1 MTSTPSVSPDATCHP
16 TGGSAGDSAGAPQAV
31 TVLGIGNVLWAD
43 EGFGVRCAELLQQ
56 RYEFDAPV
64 RIVDGGTQGLY
75 LIDQVGSASHL
86 LIFDAVDYGLAP
98 GTLMTAR
105 DDEVPQY
112 LGAKKMSLHQTG
124 FQEVLA
130 LARFTGRYPQHVLLV
145 GCQPEELED
154 YGGSLRP
161 SVRAAL
167 DGALAL
173 ACAELAAWGCAPR
186 PRTMPL
192 PAHEAVTLPHL
203 AMARYEAGRPSEDEA
218 CRIGDARFLATQL
231 PEGL

>member
-1 MTSTPSVSPDATCHP
+1 METTTEPPSAAPGP
-16 TGGSAGDSAGAPQAV
+16 GAGALPQRIV
-31 TVLGIGNVLWAD
+31 VLGIGNLLWAD

-56 RYEFDAPV
+56 RYEFDGPA

-75 LIDQVGSASHL
+75 LIDLVSSATHL

-130 LARFTGRYPQHVLLV
+130 LARLAGRYPQRVLLV
-145 GCQPEELED
+145 GCQPETLDD

-161 SVRAAL
+161 AVRAAL
-167 DGALAL
+167 EPALAL
-173 ACAELAAWGCAPR
+173 ACAELAAWGCPPR
-186 PRTMPL
+186 PRTTPL
-192 PAHEAVTLPHL
+192 APEEAVTPPHL
-203 AMARYEAGRPSEDEA
+203 ALERYEAGRPSEAEA
-218 CRIGDARFLATQL
+218 CRIGDERFLPRGLQ
-231 PEGL
+231 EGA

>member
-1 MTSTPSVSPDATCHP
+1 MTSQPDLSPEAACHP
-16 TGGSAGDSAGAPQAV
+16 DGGRGAPPQAV

-75 LIDQVGSASHL
+75 LIDQVSSATHL
-86 LIFDAVDYGLAP
+86 VIFDAIDYGLAP

-112 LGAKKMSLHQTG
+112 LGARKMSLHQTG

-130 LARFTGRYPQHVLLV
+130 LARLTGRYPQHVLLV

-173 ACAELAAWGCAPR
+173 ACAELAAWGCPPR
-186 PRTMPL
+186 PRTTPL
-192 PAHEAVTLPHL
+192 AEDEAITPPHL
-203 AMARYEAGRPSEDEA
+203 ALERYEAGRPSEAEA
-218 CRIGDARFLATQL
+218 CRIGDARFLATRTT
-231 PEGL
+231 GDA